1 MFFQRNIFFRILG
14 IDQKF
19 IVSLK
24 MFKDLRIILTSHILW
39 NVYCTTYVFKL
50 IIFNLLLFSNLLLL
64 CPSRYEIQIRN
75 KEKEKI

>member
-24 MFKDLRIILTSHILW
+24 MFKDLKIILTSHILW
-39 NVYCTTYVFKL
+39 NAYCTTYVFNKF
-50 IIFNLLLFSNLLLL
+50 IIFTYAL
-64 CPSRYEIQIRN
+64 PDMKY
-75 KEKEKI
+75 K